1 MGSGV
6 TYFWFAAGKKKPAV
20 LIENKNK

>member
-6 TYFWFAAGKKKPAV
+6 TYFWYAAGKKKATVP
-20 LIENKNK
+20 IENKNK